1 MRKVSF
7 NYRQLI
13 YLPILFLIAI
23 NLLLTPHFSP
33 TWDFPYHYIAGLYRL
48 GEAQAPVFNVYAPYG
63 VFSEIVPIFFS
74 RLFPTSW
81 FPSSYLLYIVLAGT
95 LGVVYFFRFVKA
107 AYGDKIALLSTI
119 TLLLLPRFIGH
130 LHTNIKD
137 LPTASFII
145 ITSYYFY
152 QYLMEKNKKSAILAV
167 IFYTFAVNTK
177 FTILQLYPVYLL
189 WMIFHYRKKFI
200 SKSLEPI
207 SKLSITRE
215 RVGDARRGAPK
226 TGFPCGCFWGCR
238 AAGPSEKA
246 VLIPVLIFLSSLIIV
261 PLLVW
266 ALYCL
271 GYFSQLLSTYSG
283 IYKSLS
289 LINPFSYSYAIKQ
302 FFITTPIPILV
313 FFPFGLFV
321 LFKKIIKEHHS
332 PSFFFLLLFVYTLFK
347 YPLLRFP
354 VIDDIR
360 YFIEIYFPLSLAFV
374 LGVNLIAKKYA
385 LFIYAGVFIF
395 LSFVLIHLHPYQIN
409 YFNLLAPEGR
419 DGDFWAASYKEVF
432 AYINASTPKEA
443 IVAAPLAPELAG
455 MYIRADLAKN
465 LNALPPE
472 KSDVVVILNRP
483 SSFRL
488 WKLEDFYNTHRP
500 QKIVTDPTGNPLS
513 FIYFNT
519 KP

>member
-1 MRKVSF
+1 MNK
-7 NYRQLI
+7 LI
-13 YLPILFLIAI
+13 YLPIIILILI
-23 NLLLTPHFSP
+23 NIAFTPHFSP
-33 TWDFPYHYIAGLYRL
+33 TWDFPHHLSAGLYRL
-48 GEAQAPVFNVYAPYG
+48 GEIKAPTNNVYAAYG
-63 VFSEIVPIFFS
+63 IFSEIVPIAFS
-74 RLFPTSW
+74 RLFPSSW
-81 FPSSYLLYIVLAGT
+81 FPTSYLLYIVVAGS
-95 LGVVYFFRFVKA
+95 LGVFYFFRFVKV
-107 AYGDKIALLSTI
+107 AYGDKIALLSTV

-152 QYLMEKNKKSAILAV
+152 QYLMKKDKKTAILAV

-189 WMIFHYRKKFI
+189 WIIFHQGKKII
-200 SKSLEPI
+200 SKS
-207 SKLSITRE
+207 
-215 RVGDARRGAPK
+215 
-226 TGFPCGCFWGCR
+226 
-238 AAGPSEKA
+238 
-246 VLIPVLIFLSSLIIV
+246 LIFLSSLIVI

-271 GYFSQLLSTYSG
+271 GYFNQLLSTYSG

-302 FFITTPIPILV
+302 FLITTPIPILV

-332 PSFFFLLLFVYTLFK
+332 PSFFFLLLFAYTLFK
-347 YPLLRFP
+347 YPLLRLP

-374 LGVNLIAKKYA
+374 LGVKLVAKKYA
-385 LFIYAGVFIF
+385 LFVYSGVFVF
-395 LSFVLIHLHPYQIN
+395 LIYTLISLHPYEIN
-409 YFNLLAPEGR
+409 YYNLLAKDK
-419 DGDFWAASYKEVF
+419 DGDFWAASYREVF
-432 AYINASTPKEA
+432 TYINAQASKGVT
-443 IVAAPLAPELAG
+443 VAAPLAPELAG

-465 LNALPPE
+465 LNAFPPE
-472 KSDVVVILNRP
+472 ESDIVVILNRP

-488 WKLEDFYNTHRP
+488 WKLEDFYATHQP
-500 QKIVTDPTGNPLS
+500 QKIITDPAGNPLS
-513 FIYFNT
+513 FIYINT